1 MPGYSEI
8 SLFNA
13 MKGLTSDQKLQ
24 NNIERILLGISK
36 NSTTH
41 QLSRCARDLIDL
53 LNNDILTR
61 RSRDLKSAS

>member
-13 MKGLTSDQKLQ
+13 MKGITFDQKLQ
-24 NNIERILLGISK
+24 NNIERILLGINK

-53 LNNDILTR
+53 LNNDIITR
-61 RSRDLKSAS
+61 RRKDLKSTT